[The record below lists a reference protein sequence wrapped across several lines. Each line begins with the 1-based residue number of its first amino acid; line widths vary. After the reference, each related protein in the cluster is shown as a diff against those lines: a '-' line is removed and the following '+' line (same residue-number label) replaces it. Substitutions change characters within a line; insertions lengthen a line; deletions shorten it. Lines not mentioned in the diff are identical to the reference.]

1 MRESNPLAPP
11 VPVRSD
17 FRLFPVYSGP
27 YSDRYQTAA
36 GNHGDTLAASAK
48 LVDVELCEP
57 CAGRLTLATT
67 AFATGNGTWQI
78 SEGSE
83 KGQVTTELT
92 PDAATGVDRIVVAGK
107 TVTVRWLPGPT
118 PAPGQCAASYG
129 VQR

>member
-1 MRESNPLAPP
+1 MRERNPLDPP

-17 FRLFPVYSGP
+17 FRPFPVYARP

-36 GNHGDTLAASAK
+36 GNHEDTQAASAK
-48 LVDVELCEP
+48 LVDVELQEP

-67 AFATGNGTWQI
+67 AFATNNGTWQI

-92 PDAATGVDRIVVAGK
+92 PDAATGVDRIVVAGR
-107 TVTVRWLPGPT
+107 TVTVRWVPGSSPV
-118 PAPGQCAASYG
+118 PGQCAASYG
-129 VQR
+129 VKL